1 MEWGKVKNIII
12 LILLLVNGFL
22 LILVGARRSEVR
34 RYEQSALERSVQVL
48 EENGIRMEPG
58 AMAAGITGVSPL
70 TAERDIDAEARLV
83 AALMGEEI
91 TGNHR
96 GGGLY
101 TYVSD
106 RGQVSVRAG
115 GEISLI
121 ASEDRYW
128 LTDDP
133 AAHAAALM
141 EALPVAM
148 EPVSAD
154 IAGGDGSVTYRQ
166 RWEGAPVFSCQ
177 VTLTYRDGRLTDL
190 SGSLLAAERTAAES
204 AELLTLPTV
213 LMRFL
218 DGILDSGDTCS
229 AVHAV
234 EPGYRVSQSFSGAVR
249 LTSVW
254 RISTDMTD
262 YYLDGI
268 TGELSW
274 ASEGRSVS

>member
-1 MEWGKVKNIII
+1 MEADSVSAD
-12 LILLLVNGFL
+12 V
-22 LILVGARRSEVR
+22 VGVA
-34 RYEQSALERSVQVL
+34 
-48 EENGIRMEPG
+48 
-58 AMAAGITGVSPL
+58 PL
-70 TAERDIDAEARLV
+70 TAERDVEAETRLV
-83 AALMGEEI
+83 AALMEEELA
-91 TGNHR
+91 GNHR

-115 GEISLI
+115 GEISLTPS
-121 ASEDRYW
+121 ADPHW

-141 EALPVAM
+141 AALPVDT
-148 EPVSAD
+148 ELIGAD

-166 RWEGAPVFSCQ
+166 RWEGAPLFSCQ
-177 VTLTYRDGRLTDL
+177 VTLTYREGRLTGL
-190 SGSLLAAERTAAES
+190 SGSLLAVERTAAES

-218 DGILDSGDTCS
+218 DGILDSGDVCS
-229 AVHAV
+229 AVRTV
-234 EPGYRVSQSFSGAVR
+234 EPGYRMSQSFSGAVR
-249 LTSVW
+249 LSSVW
-254 RISTDMTD
+254 HISTDMTD

-268 TGELSW
+268 TGEFSW